1 MGHIMA
7 LKIGRIEIG
16 YRLLI
21 SLTAIAIAY
30 GYMGAHLC
38 TLWRISDYLNIGF
51 LVTLAAFAIFA
62 IPQSLGGL
70 LAAIAAV
77 VTVYWQTSNTT
88 YTLVATGVCL
98 GLYLVNFQDLR
109 YDPLPEQKL
118 SIREIIA
125 TLITI
130 AFMVQIALLV
140 SKNPTSWINIGLIG
154 AIAGAITLIG
164 KQLAYTDLPEKTIWK
179 LFGIFTLSGLAIGI
193 VTRAIIYATTKTIPL
208 Y

>member
-21 SLTAIAIAY
+21 SLIAIAIAY
-30 GYMGAHLC
+30 GYVGAHLC

-70 LAAIAAV
+70 LAAIAALI
-77 VTVYWQTSNTT
+77 TVYWQTTNIS
-88 YTLVATGVCL
+88 YTLVTMVVCL
-98 GLYLVNFQDLR
+98 GMYLVNFEDLR
-109 YDPLPEQKL
+109 YDPRPEQKL
-118 SIREIIA
+118 SIREIVA

-130 AFMVQIALLV
+130 AFMVQVTLLIF
-140 SKNPTSWINIGLIG
+140 KNPVSWINTGLIG

-164 KQLAYTDLPEKTIWK
+164 KQLTYTDLPQKTIWK
-179 LFGIFTLSGLAIGI
+179 VFTIFTVSGLAIGF
-193 VTRAIIYATTKTIPL
+193 VTRAIIYATTKRVEF